1 MKFSTRARYGLRM
14 MVELARLLQDEHLV
28 HLGRIARITG
38 LSENYLA
45 QLAMSLRNDG
55 LLIGVSGKKGGY
67 QLARPAEQIRVG
79 DIIKALIGPISLT
92 DCVTNPNVCMNSSDC
107 ETRTVWAI
115 VNHRVQ
121 ETLDQFTLADL
132 IKRDW
137 LTSMQ
142 AQHDDMSLLFPDR
155 IMAEAGESD
164 NPGCPGKRDK

>member
-14 MVELARLLQDEHLV
+14 MVELARLLQNEHLV

-67 QLARPAEQIRVG
+67 QLARPAEQIKVG
-79 DIIKALIGPISLT
+79 EIIKALIGPISLT
-92 DCVTNPNVCMNSSDC
+92 DCVTNPNLCMNSGAC
-107 ETRTVWAI
+107 ETRTLWAI

-121 ETLDQFTLADL
+121 QTLDEFTLEDL
-132 IKRDW
+132 VRRDW
-137 LTSMQ
+137 LSVMQ
-142 AQHDDMSLLFPDR
+142 GEHAEMSLLFPDR
-155 IMAEAGESD
+155 MMAETDTSES
-164 NPGCPGKRDK
+164 PGCPGKQER